1 MTQIIVAKP
10 AQKRKPQFCSL
21 LFFCPKLLFRR
32 VTPFTIISFLVKV
45 EAKVSDLLVEGIK
58 NSYKV
63 LSRPRPLT
71 SISSLQV
78 SQSDT

>member
-1 MTQIIVAKP
+1 MLP
-10 AQKRKPQFCSL
+10 FCSL

-45 EAKVSDLLVEGIK
+45 EAKVSDLLVEGI
-58 NSYKV
+58 N
-63 LSRPRPLT
+63 LRPLT
-71 SISSLQV
+71 SINGLQV

>member
-1 MTQIIVAKP
+1 ML
-10 AQKRKPQFCSL
+10 QFCSL

-58 NSYKV
+58 NVSKK
-63 LSRPRPLT
+63 LPRPRPLT
-71 SISSLQV
+71 SINSLQFN
-78 SQSDT
+78 QLDT